1 MSIFH
6 KPIKIR
12 QQMQNT
18 NCTRFVYHCIIMR
31 DGFPRCRRVFHRAF
45 FFRTAPL
52 YFAKFIFSE
61 IVCFAKHP
69 SPGPDVLRRAAV
81 SGGVVMASARC
92 FCFAVPQWDHKPAC
106 VLLLYALCTTVRFLL
121 IQQLRSLCL
130 IQLFCVSIF
139 HPDVFNAVFWSYTAT
154 ATDSLSTDGRSFSFQ
169 NVRQEIF
176 F

>member
-18 NCTRFVYHCIIMR
+18 NCTRFVYRCIIMR

-61 IVCFAKHP
+61 IICFAKHP

-81 SGGVVMASARC
+81 SGGVVMAATRSIGFYRSST
-92 FCFAVPQWDHKPAC
+92 DRN
-106 VLLLYALCTTVRFLL
+106 LYARRFCAPFVQPCSFCLRVLRLLCRVRRLTQSIIYPESLL
-121 IQQLRSLCL
+121 RPIHSLGCSQLCAIPLEAMR
-130 IQLFCVSIF
+130 
-139 HPDVFNAVFWSYTAT
+139 
-154 ATDSLSTDGRSFSFQ
+154 R
-169 NVRQEIF
+169 
-176 F
+176 